1 MLLFGAICG
10 DPAGGEAYPCASQRS
25 RSVFLAMTLVSI
37 YDQKCILSRANFR
50 IRGHDSVCSS
60 AAPFALTARVD
71 RTTLTIDR
79 PRARARIRERAIR

>member
-1 MLLFGAICG
+1 MPVRFPKESLRLPHN
-10 DPAGGEAYPCASQRS
+10 DTGEHIRS
-25 RSVFLAMTLVSI
+25 
-37 YDQKCILSRANFR
+37 KCILSRANFR

-71 RTTLTIDR
+71 PTTLTIDR